1 MQKNAASAATWTLAA
16 FAVQLAA
23 AVCVDIVGRLPGM
36 ALMLLCWLMNAYDL
50 SADQVKEHYDFSG
63 KNCPQTIRENGRMEE
78 FVALAEQYAQ
88 QAKEQED

>member
-1 MQKNAASAATWTLAA
+1 
-16 FAVQLAA
+16 
-23 AVCVDIVGRLPGM
+23 
-36 ALMLLCWLMNAYDL
+36 MLTGWLMNAYDL

>member
-1 MQKNAASAATWTLAA
+1 
-16 FAVQLAA
+16 
-23 AVCVDIVGRLPGM
+23 
-36 ALMLLCWLMNAYDL
+36 MNAYDL

>member
-1 MQKNAASAATWTLAA
+1 MAISTVSAWNCGGDFEKTFDNAA
-16 FAVQLAA
+16 
-23 AVCVDIVGRLPGM
+23 RLTG
-36 ALMLLCWLMNAYDL
+36 WLMNSYDL

-88 QAKEQED
+88 QAKAQED